1 MGRMIR
7 ARHRFGNGRATL
19 WRIHAKATP
28 RMVATATTKAAR
40 EIVVR
45 KISSVFLRSTTAVSV

>member
-1 MGRMIR
+1 MIR

-19 WRIHAKATP
+19 CRIHAKATP